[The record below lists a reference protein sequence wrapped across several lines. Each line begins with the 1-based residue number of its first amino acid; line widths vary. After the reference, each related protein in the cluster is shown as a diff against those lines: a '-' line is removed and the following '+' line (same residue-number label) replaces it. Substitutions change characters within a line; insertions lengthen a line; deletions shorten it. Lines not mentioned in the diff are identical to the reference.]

1 MEPKKSTIANL
12 ENKKTVWIGVGL
24 LAAFAIVLASLAWKS
39 YEIEHKVSIHMGDD
53 NMDDEEIIAVNLN
66 TPPPPPPP
74 PPPQQQTT
82 ILDIV
87 EDDEEIEEEIEVDD
101 MDVDED
107 SEIEEVE
114 EVEEEEEAED
124 VVFMRV
130 ENMPAFPG
138 CENEPRDKITDCT
151 GLKVRTYIQQNVK
164 YPQICLD
171 ANIQGKVWV
180 YYEIGRDGKVK
191 NAKIAKGVHSKL
203 DAEALRV
210 IKRLP
215 PHTPGSQQGKKVTV
229 KYTIPVNFK
238 IG

>member
-1 MEPKKSTIANL
+1 MESKKSNTADL
-12 ENKKTVWIGVGL
+12 ENKKSVWMGVGL
-24 LAAFAIVLASLAWKS
+24 LAAFAIILASLAWTTF
-39 YEIEHKVSIHMGDD
+39 EIEHKSKNTMQNDS
-53 NMDDEEIIAVNLN
+53 MEDEEIIAVNLN

-87 EDDEEIEEEIEVDD
+87 EDDEEIEDEIEVDD

-107 SEIEEVE
+107 TEIEEVE
-114 EVEEEEEAED
+114 QVEEEEEAEE

-138 CENEPRDKITDCT
+138 CENEPRDKITECT
-151 GLKVRTYIQQNVK
+151 GLKVRQFIQKNVK

-180 YYEIGRDGKVK
+180 YYEVGRDGKVK
-191 NAKIAKGVHSKL
+191 NAKIMKGVHPKL

-210 IKRLP
+210 VRNLP
-215 PHTPGSQQGKKVTV
+215 VHKPGSQQGKKVTV